1 MNLKTYLSLAFC
13 VFLFFI
19 FPLFGQ
25 KTMLI
30 NEALKDNSI
39 SYPIKRKGMN
49 AVGKFTYGPYKT
61 INPKGGITTS
71 SSGDLF
77 KSDVKASSKRKY
89 SFDLLKN
96 DQDTVAVNVVEK
108 GALELDDKKSFFYR
122 MITNV
127 DVQINENIS
136 VELGDQPEY
145 ETVKNLQQ
153 TDANFLEKSTG
164 ETWQCI
170 IVVPMD
176 PNVGGY
182 FFGGLISYR
191 DKEIMILEVNKN
203 EQKKTSGDIWG
214 YSLYN
219 YGYEFFQEG
228 RIIAALQSHPMLKPN
243 IWFLKDLEE
252 KTQMIIASTIPV
264 LLSNNKQGHH
274 FDDNYSG
281 EE

>member
-1 MNLKTYLSLAFC
+1 
-13 VFLFFI
+13 
-19 FPLFGQ
+19 
-25 KTMLI
+25 MLL
-30 NEALKDNSI
+30 NEALKENSI

-49 AVGKFTYGPYKT
+49 AVGKFTFGPYKT

-77 KSDVKASSKRKY
+77 KSDVKASSKRRY
-89 SFDLLKN
+89 SYDLLKN
-96 DQDTVAVNVVEK
+96 DQDTVAVSLVEK
-108 GALELDDKKSFFYR
+108 GTLELDDKKSFFYR

-127 DVQINENIS
+127 DIKINDNFS
-136 VELGDQPEY
+136 VAIGDQPEY
-145 ETVKNLQQ
+145 EIVKNMQQ
-153 TDANFLEKSTG
+153 TDAKFIEKSSG

-170 IVVPMD
+170 VVVPMD
-176 PNVGGY
+176 SGVEGH

-191 DKEIMILEVNKN
+191 DKDITILEVTKN
-203 EQKKTSGDIWG
+203 EQEKNSGDFWG

-228 RIIAALQSHPMLKPN
+228 HIIAALQSHPMLKPI
-243 IWFLKDLEE
+243 IWFRKDLDE

-264 LLSNNKQGHH
+264 LLSNNMLGQ
-274 FDDNYSG
+274 NIYNLNSG